1 MTEPLSAIILS
12 AGFSSRMGDFKPLLR
27 LGEETALE
35 KSVSLF
41 RRAGIDHLQVVLG
54 HQAELLIPLVKKL
67 GVAYTINPRYQE
79 GMFTSVQCAMRQLP
93 KSIGAFFLLPVDMP
107 LVREQTLQAVQQAWQ
122 TSDKGILHP
131 VFWGKR
137 GHPPLISTSYRQ
149 MILESSGEGGLKAL
163 LLPFGE
169 DSLEIE
175 VSDEHCVLDMDRPQ
189 DYAYLRHRWD
199 HYATP
204 SYRECEHLL
213 AHHFAVSDPVAE
225 HCRMVARVAVTLA
238 VCLNKT
244 GVPMDRER
252 LQSAGLL
259 HDCCRQYPDHAA
271 VAGRALQD
279 LGFGEI
285 AELVAAHMD
294 IVPSASSDPSPHEVL
309 YLADKLVAGQHLVSL
324 DERFAAKRK
333 RFADQA
339 AALAAV
345 ERRQGIAQRILEKCE
360 NRLHRSLMDVLTPDA
375 LEPLKG

>member
-1 MTEPLSAIILS
+1 MTEPIAAIILS

-35 KSVSLF
+35 KSVNLF
-41 RRAGIDHLQVVLG
+41 RRAGIEHLQVVLG
-54 HQAELLIPLVKKL
+54 HQAELLMPLVKKL

-79 GMFTSVQCAMRQLP
+79 GMFTSVQCAVRELP

-107 LVREQTLQAVQQAWQ
+107 LVRERTLQTVRQAWQ

-163 LLPFGE
+163 LLPFSE

-175 VSDEHCVLDMDRPQ
+175 VPDEHCVLDMDRPQ
-189 DYAYLRHRWD
+189 DYAYLCHRWD
-199 HYATP
+199 HYVTP

-238 VCLNKT
+238 VHLNRA
-244 GVPMDRER
+244 GVPMDREQ

-271 VAGRALQD
+271 FAGRALQE

-285 AELVAAHMD
+285 AELVATHMN
-294 IVPSASSDPSPHEVL
+294 IVPSESSDPSPHEVL
-309 YLADKLVAGQHLVSL
+309 YLADKLVAGPHVVSL
-324 DERFAAKRK
+324 GERFAAKRI
-333 RFADQA
+333 RFSDQA
-339 AALAAV
+339 SALAAV
-345 ERRQGIAQRILEKCE
+345 ERRQGVAQQILEKCE
-360 NRLHRSLMDVLTPDA
+360 SRLSRPLMDGLASDT